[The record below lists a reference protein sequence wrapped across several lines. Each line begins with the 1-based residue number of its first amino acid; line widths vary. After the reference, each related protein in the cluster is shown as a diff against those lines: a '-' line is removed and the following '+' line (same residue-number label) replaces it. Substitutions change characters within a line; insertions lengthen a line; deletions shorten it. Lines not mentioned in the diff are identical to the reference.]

1 MLIYFSLR
9 RVRSIAQVFYP
20 KISLSH
26 SPSSGQALSAAEW
39 VEKRREP
46 LCRKAKKVPD
56 TFDAPDTFN

>member
-1 MLIYFSLR
+1 MGNFVAHADLFFITQGSIYRTGF
-9 RVRSIAQVFYP
+9 
-20 KISLSH
+20 LSKNKLV
-26 SPSSGQALSAAEW
+26 LSAAEW